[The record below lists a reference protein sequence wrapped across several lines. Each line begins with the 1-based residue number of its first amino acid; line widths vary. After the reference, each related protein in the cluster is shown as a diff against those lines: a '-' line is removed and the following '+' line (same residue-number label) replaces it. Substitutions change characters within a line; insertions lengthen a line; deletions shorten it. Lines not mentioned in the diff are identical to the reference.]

1 MPRDCEVGPSSHRSR
16 PTAVP
21 ALRRVYR
28 LTVVCHSADS
38 DGLQAEL
45 KRQFDECGLML
56 QSLSCD
62 HTSYVF
68 VRISALVASS
78 IPERA
83 ALVRIVNRLAAEP
96 TVRRLQWE
104 TVPSA

>member
-1 MPRDCEVGPSSHRSR
+1 MPRDYEVRPGSHRSP

-21 ALRRVYR
+21 ALRRTYR

-38 DGLQAEL
+38 DSVRAQLR
-45 KRQFDECGLML
+45 RQFDESGLML

-62 HTSYVF
+62 QTSHVF

-96 TVRRLQWE
+96 AVRRLQWE
-104 TVPSA
+104 TVPVV